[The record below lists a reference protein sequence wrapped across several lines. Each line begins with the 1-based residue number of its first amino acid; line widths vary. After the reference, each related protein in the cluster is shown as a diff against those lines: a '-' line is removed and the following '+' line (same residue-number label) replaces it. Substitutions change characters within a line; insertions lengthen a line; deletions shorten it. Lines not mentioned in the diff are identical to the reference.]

1 VRTSFAVNKSPKLTH
16 NGQIGFVLGAV
27 GKNPKYIAYC
37 TKKNM
42 PAPINLPNTSFRE
55 VHSAPADQ
63 SYSGAL
69 TTLVVV
75 FFFWG
80 FIAAGN
86 SVFIPFCKHFFDLD
100 QFQSQLIDF
109 AFYTA
114 YYVGALGLFGFG
126 MWRGFD
132 PVTHWGYKKSIVY
145 GLLFSALGALVMIL
159 AVDAKSYAAMLGG
172 LFVVGLG
179 FSLQQTAANPF
190 AILLGEPRRG
200 ADRVNLGGGVNSFGT
215 AIGPL
220 VVAFALFGSAH
231 DMTDEQIQSLP
242 LGKVVNLYAGVGGL
256 FLAAAALFHF
266 SKQVPSGV
274 SREPI
279 EPAPRAWRQLL
290 IMTLM
295 LFVWFGFI
303 FHSYRSPSALVDESQ
318 VEWLRM
324 GLLIAALFT
333 VIGHLF
339 FARDRSRLQPE
350 GWGAIQ
356 YPHLVLGMLAI
367 FTYVGVEVSIVS
379 NLSELLKDPKFGAL
393 QASEI
398 APYIS
403 MYWGSLMIG
412 RWTGSLS
419 VFNLKGQSKL
429 IATVLVPWLAFGVV
443 LGINLIAGK
452 DMQPLYAYAACLLVH
467 LGATLYGGDQPAR
480 NLLVFALFGVTAMLL
495 GMLSTGK
502 VAVYAFLAGGL
513 ACSIMWPSIFTLA
526 IWGLGKYAAQGSALL
541 VMMILGGGILPP
553 LQGKLADLVGIHSS
567 YWMAVAAFAYLAW
580 YAWRVPSLLKAQ
592 NLE

>member
-1 VRTSFAVNKSPKLTH
+1 MS
-16 NGQIGFVLGAV
+16 
-27 GKNPKYIAYC
+27 
-37 TKKNM
+37 
-42 PAPINLPNTSFRE
+42 APINLPNPSTANG
-55 VHSAPADQ
+55 APANPEQ
-63 SYSGAL
+63 SYGGAL

-86 SVFIPFCKHFFDLD
+86 SVFIPFCKHFFQLD

-145 GLLFSALGALVMIL
+145 GLLFSAIGALVMIL
-159 AVDAKSYAAMLGG
+159 AVEAKSYAAMLGG

-190 AILLGEPRRG
+190 AILLGDPRRG

-231 DMTDEQIQSLP
+231 SMTDYQIQSLP
-242 LGKVVNLYAGVGGL
+242 LEKVVTLYAGVGAL
-256 FLAAAALFHF
+256 FLAAATLFHF

-279 EPAPRAWRQLL
+279 EPAPRAWRHLL
-290 IMTLM
+290 LMTLL
-295 LFVWFGFI
+295 LFIWFGFI
-303 FHSYRSPSALVDESQ
+303 FHSYQSPGALVYARQGEAVVVGESQ
-318 VEWLRM
+318 VELLRM
-324 GLLIAALFT
+324 ALLVGALAT

-339 FARDRSRLQPE
+339 YARHRSRLKPD

-356 YPHLVLGMLAI
+356 YPHLLLGMLAI

-379 NLSELLKDPKFGAL
+379 NLSELLKDPKFGAR
-393 QASEI
+393 QASQI

-403 MYWGSLMIG
+403 IYWGSLMIG

-419 VFNLKGQSKL
+419 VFNLKGTSKT

-452 DMQPLYAYAACLLVH
+452 DMQPLYAYAICLLVH
-467 LGATLYGGDQPAR
+467 LGATLYGGNQPAR
-480 NLLVFALFGVTAMLL
+480 NLLVFALFGVTAMLV
-495 GMLSTGK
+495 GMTSTGT
-502 VAVYAFLAGGL
+502 VAVYAFLSGGL

-526 IWGLGKYAAQGSALL
+526 IWGLGRYAAQGSAFL

-592 NLE
+592 NLD

>member
-1 VRTSFAVNKSPKLTH
+1 
-16 NGQIGFVLGAV
+16 
-27 GKNPKYIAYC
+27 
-37 TKKNM
+37 M
-42 PAPINLPNTSFRE
+42 PAPINLPTGNPTRE
-55 VHSAPADQ
+55 DNAQ
-63 SYSGAL
+63 SDSNHAGAL

-86 SVFIPFCKHFFDLD
+86 SVFIPFCKHFFRLD

-114 YYVGALGLFGFG
+114 YYIGALGLFGFG
-126 MWRGFD
+126 LLRGFD

-159 AVDAKSYAAMLGG
+159 AVEARSYAAMLGG

-190 AILLGEPRRG
+190 AILLGDPRRG

-231 DMTDEQIQSLP
+231 SLTDEQIQSLP
-242 LGKVVNLYAGVGGL
+242 LGKVVTLYTGVGLL

-266 SKQVPSGV
+266 SKKVPSGV

-279 EPAPRAWRQLL
+279 EPAPHAWRLL
-290 IMTLM
+290 LAMTAL
-295 LFVWFGFI
+295 LFVCFGFI
-303 FHSYRSPSALVDESQ
+303 FHSYKSPGAWVSESQ

-324 GLLIAALFT
+324 GLLLAALAT
-333 VIGHLF
+333 VVGHLLY
-339 FARDRSRLQPE
+339 ARQKSLARPE
-350 GWGAIQ
+350 GWGAIR

-379 NLSELLKDPKFGAL
+379 NLSELLKDPEFGAL
-393 QASEI
+393 QASQI

-419 VFNLKGQSKL
+419 VFNLKGMTRTL
-429 IATVLVPWLAFGVV
+429 ATVLVPWLAFGVV

-452 DMQPLYAYAACLLVH
+452 DMQPLYAYGLCLLVH
-467 LGATLYGGDQPAR
+467 LGATLFGGEQPAR
-480 NLLVFALFGVTAMLL
+480 NLLVFALFGVTAMLV
-495 GMLSTGK
+495 GMLTTGT
-502 VAVYAFLAGGL
+502 VAIYSFLAGGL

-526 IWGLGKYAAQGSALL
+526 IWGLGRFAAQGSAFL

-580 YAWRVPSLLKAQ
+580 YAWRVPVLLRAQ
-592 NLE
+592 QLE

>member
-1 VRTSFAVNKSPKLTH
+1 
-16 NGQIGFVLGAV
+16 
-27 GKNPKYIAYC
+27 
-37 TKKNM
+37 M
-42 PAPINLPNTSFRE
+42 PAAINLPS
-55 VHSAPADQ
+55 SAHLDTNSSHPEQ
-63 SYSGAL
+63 SYGGAL

-86 SVFIPFCKHFFDLD
+86 SVFIPFCKHFFQLD

-132 PVTHWGYKKSIVY
+132 PVTHWGYKRSIVY
-145 GLLFSALGALVMIL
+145 GLLFSAFGALVMIL
-159 AVDAKSYAAMLGG
+159 AVEAKSYAAMLGG

-190 AILLGEPRRG
+190 AILLGDPRKG

-231 DMTDEQIQSLP
+231 SMTDEQIQSMTDEQIQSLP
-242 LGKVVNLYAGVGGL
+242 LGNVVTLYAGVGAL
-256 FLAAAALFHF
+256 FLAAAALFYF

-274 SREPI
+274 SRESI
-279 EPAPRAWRQLL
+279 ERAPKAWRQLL
-290 IMTLM
+290 FMTLL

-303 FHSYRSPSALVDESQ
+303 FHSYLSPAALVDESQ

-324 GLLIAALFT
+324 VLLVGALAT
-333 VIGHLF
+333 VVGFLF
-339 FARDRSRLQPE
+339 NARNQSRIEPE

-419 VFNLKGQSKL
+419 VFNLKGQAKML
-429 IATVLVPWLAFGVV
+429 ATVLVPWLAFGVV

-467 LGATLYGGDQPAR
+467 LGATLYAGDQPAR
-480 NLLVFALFGVTAMLL
+480 NLMVFALFGVSAMLV
-495 GMLSTGK
+495 GMLSTGT
-502 VAVYAFLAGGL
+502 VAIYAFLAGGL

-526 IWGLGKYAAQGSALL
+526 IWGLGRYAAQGSAFL

-580 YAWRVPSLLKAQ
+580 YAWRVPSLLKSQ
-592 NLE
+592 NLD